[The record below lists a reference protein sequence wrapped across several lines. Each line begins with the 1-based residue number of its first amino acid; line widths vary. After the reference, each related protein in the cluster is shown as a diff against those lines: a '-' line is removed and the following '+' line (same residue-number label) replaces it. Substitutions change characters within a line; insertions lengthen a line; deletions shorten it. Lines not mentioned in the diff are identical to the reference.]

1 MDYIQGFDRKQ
12 EILFPAKINDYIGE
26 ENLVHFIE
34 AFVALL
40 DLMGL
45 GFTHAEVNS
54 TGRPSYNPADL
65 LKLYIYGYLN
75 RIRSSRKL
83 EQECIRNIEVMWLLK
98 KLAPDHKTIADF
110 RKNNAVAIK
119 KVFKEFVLF
128 CKELDLYGGEVVS
141 IDGSKF
147 KAVNSKKRNFNAEKL
162 LKKLKDIEEKIEAY
176 LKELEENDKIES
188 SVKQPDAKELK
199 EKIQQLQERKKE
211 YEGLQK
217 TLETSGETQIS
228 LTDPDSRM
236 MMGNQKFDVSYNVQ
250 TTVDDKNN
258 LVLDFEVTNEGNDK
272 NQLNEMATR
281 AKDILEV
288 ESLEVLSDKGYYNPE
303 EIRKCTE
310 NNIIPIIPEPKPKQF
325 KEGNVPEPMF
335 YENQFKYDATKDVY
349 TCPGGRELAF
359 SGESIKNNKN
369 MREYKSNS
377 CNTCE
382 FKSKCATNKNGRV
395 IFRWEHEKVLED
407 MRERV
412 KNNPD
417 SVKKRN
423 CMSEHPFGT
432 IKRGFN
438 QGYFLTK
445 GLVKVAGEMGLT
457 MLAYNIRRVINIIG
471 MNKLREIMNP
481 G

>member
-1 MDYIQGFDRKQ
+1 MDYIEGFNRRQ
-12 EILFPAKINDYIGE
+12 EILFPAKIDDYIGD

-40 DLMGL
+40 DLIRL
-45 GFTHAEVNS
+45 GFTHAELKP

-75 RIRSSRKL
+75 CIRSSRKL
-83 EQECIRNIEVMWLLK
+83 EKECFRNVEVMWLLK

-128 CKELDLYGGEVVS
+128 SKELDLYGGEVVS
-141 IDGSKF
+141 IDGSKY

-162 LKKLKDIEEKIEAY
+162 IRKLKDIEEKIETY
-176 LKELEENDKIES
+176 LKELEENDTIES
-188 SVKQPDAKELK
+188 SIKLPNAKELK
-199 EKIQQLQERKKE
+199 EKIQQLEKRKSE
-211 YEGLQK
+211 YEELQK
-217 TLETSGETQIS
+217 TLEATGKTQVS

-250 TTVDDKNN
+250 ATVDAKNN

-272 NQLNEMATR
+272 NQLDKMASR
-281 AKDILEV
+281 AKEILEV
-288 ESLEVLSDKGYYNPE
+288 ESLEVLADKGYYNPE
-303 EIRKCTE
+303 EIRKCSQ
-310 NNIIPIIPEPKPKQF
+310 NNTIPLIPEPKPKQF
-325 KEGNVPEPMF
+325 KEGNVPEPKF
-335 YENQFKYDATKDVY
+335 YENKFKYNAGLDVY
-349 TCPGGRELAF
+349 TCPGGRELAY

-369 MREYKSNS
+369 IREYKSNS
-377 CNTCE
+377 CSTCE
-382 FKSKCATNKNGRV
+382 FKSKCTSNKNGRV
-395 IFRWEHEKVLED
+395 IFRWEHERVLED

-417 SVKKRN
+417 IIRKRN

-432 IKRGFN
+432 MKRGFN
-438 QGYFLTK
+438 QGYFLLK
-445 GLVKVAGEMGLT
+445 GLVKVGGEMGLT
-457 MLAYNIRRVINIIG
+457 MLAYNIRRVVNILGI
-471 MNKLREIMNP
+471 NKLMEIMNP

>member
-1 MDYIQGFDRKQ
+1 MDYIEGFNRKQ
-12 EILFPAKINDYIGE
+12 EILFPAKIDDYIGE

-40 DLMGL
+40 DLIGL
-45 GFTHAEVNS
+45 GFTHAELKP

-75 RIRSSRKL
+75 CIRSSRKL
-83 EQECIRNIEVMWLLK
+83 EKECYRNVEVMWLLK

-128 CKELDLYGGEVVS
+128 SKELDLYGGEVVS
-141 IDGSKF
+141 IDGSKY

-162 LKKLKDIEEKIEAY
+162 IRKLKDIEEKIEAY
-176 LKELEENDKIES
+176 LKELEENDTIES
-188 SVKQPDAKELK
+188 SIKLPNAKELK
-199 EKIQQLQERKKE
+199 EKIQQLEKRKSE
-211 YEGLQK
+211 YEELQK
-217 TLETSGETQIS
+217 TLEATGETQVS

-250 TTVDDKNN
+250 ATVDAKNN

-272 NQLNEMATR
+272 NQLDKMASR
-281 AKDILEV
+281 AKEILEV
-288 ESLEVLSDKGYYNPE
+288 ESLEVLADKGYYNPE
-303 EIRKCTE
+303 EIRKCSQ
-310 NNIIPIIPEPKPKQF
+310 NNTIPLIPEPKPKQF
-325 KEGNVPEPMF
+325 KEGNVPEPKF
-335 YENQFKYDATKDVY
+335 YENQFKYNAGLDVY
-349 TCPGGRELAF
+349 TCPEGRELAY

-377 CNTCE
+377 CSTCE
-382 FKSKCATNKNGRV
+382 FKSKCTSNKNVRV
-395 IFRWEHEKVLED
+395 IFRWEHERVLED

-417 SVKKRN
+417 IIRKRN

-432 IKRGFN
+432 MKRGFN
-438 QGYFLTK
+438 QGYFLLK
-445 GLVKVAGEMGLT
+445 GLVKVGGEMGLT
-457 MLAYNIRRVINIIG
+457 MLAYNIRRVVNILGI
-471 MNKLREIMNP
+471 NKLMEIMNP

>member
-1 MDYIQGFDRKQ
+1 MDYIEGFNRRQ
-12 EILFPAKINDYIGE
+12 EILFPAKIDDYIGD

-34 AFVALL
+34 AFVSLL
-40 DLMGL
+40 DLIGL
-45 GFTHAEVNS
+45 GFTHAELKP

-75 RIRSSRKL
+75 CIRSSRKL
-83 EQECIRNIEVMWLLK
+83 EKECFRNVEVMWLLK

-110 RKNNAVAIK
+110 RKNNAAAIK

-128 CKELDLYGGEVVS
+128 SKELDLYGGEVVS
-141 IDGSKF
+141 IDGSKY

-162 LKKLKDIEEKIEAY
+162 LKKLKDIEEKIETY

-188 SVKQPDAKELK
+188 SIKLPNAKELK
-199 EKIQQLQERKKE
+199 EKIQQLEKRKSE
-211 YEGLQK
+211 YVELQK
-217 TLETSGETQIS
+217 TLETTGKTQVS

-250 TTVDDKNN
+250 TTVDAKNN
-258 LVLDFEVTNEGNDK
+258 LILDYEVTNEGNDK
-272 NQLNEMATR
+272 NQLNEMAIR

-288 ESLEVLSDKGYYNPE
+288 ESLEVLADKGYYNPE

-310 NNIIPIIPEPKPKQF
+310 NNTIPFIPEPKPKQF
-325 KEGNVPEPMF
+325 KEGNVPEPKF
-335 YENQFKYDATKDVY
+335 YENQFKYDAGKDVY
-349 TCPGGRELAF
+349 TCPGGRELTY
-359 SGESIKNNKN
+359 SGESTKNNKN

-382 FKSKCATNKNGRV
+382 FKSKCTSNKNGRV

-412 KNNPD
+412 KNDPD
-417 SVKKRN
+417 IIRKRN

-432 IKRGFN
+432 MKRGFN
-438 QGYFLTK
+438 QGYFLLK
-445 GLVKVAGEMGLT
+445 GLVKVGGEMGLT
-457 MLAYNIRRVINIIG
+457 ILAYNIRRVINILG
-471 MNKLREIMNP
+471 MNKLMKIMNP

>member
-12 EILFPAKINDYIGE
+12 EILFPAKIDDYIGE

-40 DLMGL
+40 DLVGL
-45 GFTHAEVNS
+45 GFTHAEVNT

-83 EQECIRNIEVMWLLK
+83 EQECFRNIEVMWLLK

-128 CKELDLYGGEVVS
+128 CKELELYGGEIVS
-141 IDGSKF
+141 TDGSKF

-199 EKIQQLQERKKE
+199 EKIQQLEERKKE
-211 YEGLQK
+211 YEGLQN
-217 TLETSGETQIS
+217 TLETTGETQVS

-250 TTVDDKNN
+250 ATVDAKNN
-258 LVLDFEVTNEGNDK
+258 LILDYEVTNEGNDK

-281 AKDILEV
+281 AKYILEV
-288 ESLEVLSDKGYYNPE
+288 ESLEVLADKGYYNPE

-310 NNIIPIIPEPKPKQF
+310 NNIIPIIPELKPKQF
-325 KEGNVPEPMF
+325 KEGNVPEPKF

-382 FKSKCATNKNGRV
+382 FKSKCTNNKNGRV

-438 QGYFLTK
+438 HGYFLTK

-457 MLAYNIRRVINIIG
+457 MLAYNIRRVINILG
-471 MNKLREIMNP
+471 MNKLMGIMNP

>member
-12 EILFPAKINDYIGE
+12 EILFPAKIDDYIGE

-45 GFTHAEVNS
+45 GFTHAEVKP

-65 LKLYIYGYLN
+65 LKLYLYGYLN
-75 RIRSSRKL
+75 CIRSSRKL
-83 EQECIRNIEVMWLLK
+83 EKECFRNIEVMWLLK
-98 KLAPDHKTIADF
+98 KLSPDHKTIADF

-141 IDGSKF
+141 TDGSKF

-199 EKIQQLQERKKE
+199 EKIQQLEERKKE

-217 TLETSGETQIS
+217 TLETTGETQVS

-250 TTVDDKNN
+250 TTIDAKNN
-258 LVLDFEVTNEGNDK
+258 LVLDYEVTNEGNDK

-288 ESLEVLSDKGYYNPE
+288 ESLEVLTDKGYYNPE
-303 EIRKCTE
+303 EIRKCSE

-325 KEGNVPEPMF
+325 KEGNVPEPKF
-335 YENQFKYDATKDVY
+335 YDNQFKYDAVKDVY
-349 TCPGGRELAF
+349 TCPGGRELAY
-359 SGESIKNNKN
+359 SGDSIKNKKN

-382 FKSKCATNKNGRV
+382 FKSKCTSNKNGRV

-438 QGYFLTK
+438 HGYFLTK
-445 GLVKVAGEMGLT
+445 GLVKVGGEMGLT
-457 MLAYNIRRVINIIG
+457 MLAYNIRRVINILG
-471 MNKLREIMNP
+471 MNKLMGIMNP

>member
-12 EILFPAKINDYIGE
+12 EILFPAKIDDYIEE

-40 DLMGL
+40 DLMVL

-83 EQECIRNIEVMWLLK
+83 EKECFRNIEVMWLLK

-110 RKNNAVAIK
+110 RKNNPVAIK

-141 IDGSKF
+141 TDGSKF

-162 LKKLKDIEEKIEAY
+162 LQKLKDIEEKIAAY

-188 SVKQPDAKELK
+188 SIKLPDAKELK
-199 EKIQQLQERKKE
+199 EKIQQMEERKKE

-217 TLETSGETQIS
+217 TLETTGETQIS

-250 TTVDDKNN
+250 TTVDAKNN
-258 LVLDFEVTNEGNDK
+258 LILDYEVTNEGNDK

-288 ESLEVLSDKGYYNPE
+288 ESLEVLADKGYYNPE

-325 KEGNVPEPMF
+325 KEGNVPEPEY
-335 YENQFKYDATKDVY
+335 YENQFKYDSNKDVY
-349 TCPGGRELAF
+349 TCPGGRELAY
-359 SGESIKNNKN
+359 SGDSIKNKKN
-369 MREYKSNS
+369 MREYKSDC

-382 FKSKCATNKNGRV
+382 FKSKCTTNKNVRV

-417 SVKKRN
+417 SVRKRN

-457 MLAYNIRRVINIIG
+457 MLAYNIRRVINILG
-471 MNKLREIMNP
+471 MNKLMEIMNP